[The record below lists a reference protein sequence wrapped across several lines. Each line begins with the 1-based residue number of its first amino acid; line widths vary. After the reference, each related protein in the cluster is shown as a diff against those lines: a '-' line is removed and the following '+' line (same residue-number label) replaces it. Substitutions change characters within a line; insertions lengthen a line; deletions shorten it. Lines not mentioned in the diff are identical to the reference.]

1 MSNPPRLPINR
12 LLGAVSIRLNILSGI
27 VSILLSG
34 QEGNRNDGSRKICAA
49 RALGKIYKHMKITFG
64 KLQKQAALV
73 LALTVAVGGTL
84 PAKDAPK
91 LNTTEKEV
99 DRSSRGASYAAV
111 IKKVSPS
118 VVTITSSRTVRVRD
132 SQDYYDDIFRQFF
145 GDRYG
150 QPRGGGGGRQRQY
163 TEQSL
168 GSGVIVSED
177 GYILTNNHVVEGAD
191 EDGVKVALSDG
202 KTKYSAKVVGKD
214 PRTDVAVLKIDGARL
229 AAITL
234 ANSDKIEVGDVVL
247 AIGNPFN
254 VGQSVT
260 MGIVSAVG
268 RGTGILGQG
277 GYEDFIQTDAAINPG
292 NSGGA
297 LVDTDGRLIGINQS
311 IFSRSGG
318 NNGIGFAIP
327 INLARSVLERL
338 ATDGKI
344 VRGYLGVDPQEVTP
358 DLAEAFKLPD
368 NSGALIGQV
377 VPDSPAAEAG
387 LKEGDVILEVN
398 GKKITDPRHLR
409 LTISQ
414 LAPKSKATLKV
425 IRDGKERNVT
435 ATLGALASDGR
446 GGAAEGESEGKGD
459 SKVEQ
464 LDGVEV
470 GDLDNQTRQ
479 QLEIPAR
486 IKGALVT
493 KVAPDSK
500 AHEAGLQEGDVI
512 MEINRQPVTDAEHA
526 VQLSEKAKGDRV
538 LVRIYRQVGGG
549 QGIMRYISVEATKK
563 K

>member
-1 MSNPPRLPINR
+1 M
-12 LLGAVSIRLNILSGI
+12 
-27 VSILLSG
+27 
-34 QEGNRNDGSRKICAA
+34 RKQYCEF
-49 RALGKIYKHMKITFG
+49 MTTTFM
-64 KLQKQAALV
+64 KLQLRTVLALV
-73 LALTVAVGGTL
+73 LAVGSSGAL
-84 PAKDAPK
+84 LAKEAPK

-99 DRSSRGASYAAV
+99 DRSARGASYAAV
-111 IKKVSPS
+111 IKKVTPS
-118 VVTITSSRTVRVRD
+118 VVTITSSRTVKVRD
-132 SQDYYDDIFRQFF
+132 YQDYYDDLFRQFF

-150 QPRGGGGGRQRQY
+150 QPRGGGRQRQY

-168 GSGVIVSED
+168 GSGVIVTED

-214 PRTDVAVLKIDGARL
+214 RGTDVAVLKIVETVRL
-229 AAITL
+229 SPVTL

-297 LVDTDGRLIGINQS
+297 LVDAEGRLIGINQS

-327 INLARSVLERL
+327 INLARGVLERL

-358 DLAEAFKLPD
+358 DLAQAFKLPD

-377 VPDSPAAEAG
+377 VPDSPAAAAG

-414 LAPKSKATLKV
+414 LAPKSKATLRV
-425 IRDGKERNVT
+425 IRDGKERSLT
-435 ATLGALASDGR
+435 ATLGALAADGR
-446 GGAAEGESEGKGD
+446 GGSPDGESGGSGD

-500 AHEAGLQEGDVI
+500 AQEAGLQEGDI
-512 MEINRQPVTDAEHA
+512 ILEIDRQPVTDAEHA

-549 QGIMRYISVEATKK
+549 QGIMRYLSVEATKK